1 MELTEPIESINNQL
15 IDLFGID
22 TISGQPI
29 WRIVWSNDQ
38 WEHRL
43 SDCTPEGFQ
52 LVQPTVQWLPKYKQW
67 IPDKFV
73 LERLVAVPE
82 VSKEILPAS
91 NTSYE
96 PIFVFEN
103 SKHEYLP
110 PKLTVAKFAIDA
122 VYAAQGKSS
131 LAKYKDPDAGLNTA
145 DLIQKKREELAELEN
160 DLYGNETATGDALA
174 YGHGVVVPHNFKG
187 EN

>member
-1 MELTEPIESINNQL
+1 MELTEPIESINRQL
-15 IDLFGID
+15 VDLFGVD
-22 TISGQPI
+22 TTSGQPI

-38 WEHRL
+38 FEHRL
-43 SDCTPEGFQ
+43 SHHTPEGFE
-52 LVQPTVQWLPKYKQW
+52 LLQPQVQWLPKYKQW

-73 LERLVAVPE
+73 LERLVVVPE
-82 VSKEILPAS
+82 VSMNELPA
-91 NTSYE
+91 TKVSYE

-131 LAKYKDPDAGLNTA
+131 LAKYKDPDFGLNTA
-145 DLIQKKREELAELEN
+145 DLIQKKREELAELEA
-160 DLYGNETATGDALA
+160 DLYGNETPAGDALA
-174 YGHGVVVPHNFKG
+174 YGHGVVVPHNYKE